1 MSLSKIIYI
10 NEQDYSTLLNA
21 GTITKNGTTYRYDA
35 TALYVIKDVG
45 VPEYADEAGYAVNAG
60 TAQAAIYDSGGNN
73 ILETYATKKDTSGV
87 KNIFYGVGNISL
99 DNSHTTSH
107 ITPIIEVEFSVNSQ
121 SDIDDFFNKYVDGHY
136 VPTLIMDLS
145 TDITI
150 PEHSELQLKINF
162 TIDNSVEES
171 IVYGITIDVENK
183 QDPIYGDI
191 YVVVVPESKLKAG
204 QYILALEENIYS
216 SKTWRLIS
224 SVNPVI
230 SLLDLID
237 TFN

>member
-1 MSLSKIIYI
+1 MSLSKVIYI

-87 KNIFYGVGNISL
+87 GNVFYGVGNISS
-99 DNSHTTSH
+99 DNLHNLQ
-107 ITPIIEVEFSVNSQ
+107 INPMIEVEFSVDSQ

-150 PEHSELQLKINF
+150 PAHSGLQLKINF
-162 TIDNSVEES
+162 TINNSVEES
-171 IVYGITIDVENK
+171 IIYKITIDVENK
-183 QDPIYGDI
+183 QNPIYGNV
-191 YVVVVPESKLKAG
+191 YVVVPESKLKAG

>member
-10 NEQDYSTLLNA
+10 NEQDYSTLLSA
-21 GTITKNGTTYRYDA
+21 GTITKNGTTYSYDA
-35 TALYVIKDVG
+35 SALYVIKDVS

-99 DNSHTTSH
+99 DNLHNLQ

-150 PEHSELQLKINF
+150 PEHSGLQLKINF

-183 QDPIYGDI
+183 QNPIYGGV
-191 YVVVVPESKLKAG
+191 YVVVPESKLKAG